1 MIYMGLTSWGQRIDK
16 SKIESACNSIKDN
29 PSTDL
34 SLAGTKFREV
44 ATDLDNDKV
53 LFLVSDGKKIDY
65 ANEIDQ
71 IGQGLIQQHEAL
83 DALLEQIKSEAAT
96 KYANESTEIQNYI
109 DAQEAA
115 RKKAEEEKKK
125 QEQSTQQK
133 VYTV

>member
-16 SKIESACNSIKDN
+16 NKIDAACKSIKDN

-34 SLAGTKFREV
+34 SYAGQKFREV

-53 LFLVSDGKKIDY
+53 LFLIINGQKKDY
-65 ANEIDQ
+65 ATEIDE

-96 KYANESTEIQNYI
+96 KYSSESTEIQNYI
-109 DAQEAA
+109 NAQEAA
-115 RKKAEEEKKK
+115 KKKAEEEKKK
-125 QEQSTQQK
+125 QEQSSQPK
-133 VYTV
+133 VYSV

>member
-1 MIYMGLTSWGQRIDK
+1 MIYMGLTSWGQRIDE
-16 SKIESACNSIKDN
+16 SKIESACNSIKNN

-34 SLAGTKFREV
+34 SYAGQKFREV

-53 LFLVSDGKKIDY
+53 LFLIINGQKKDY
-65 ANEIDQ
+65 ASEIDD

-96 KYANESTEIQNYI
+96 KYSSESTEIQNYI
-109 DAQEAA
+109 NAQEAK
-115 RKKAEEEKKK
+115 KKAEEEKKK

>member
-1 MIYMGLTSWGQRIDK
+1 MVIYMGLTSWGQRIDER
-16 SKIESACNSIKDN
+16 KIASACNSIKNN

-34 SLAGTKFREV
+34 SYAGQKFREV

-53 LFLVSDGKKIDY
+53 LFLIINGQKKDY
-65 ANEIDQ
+65 ATEIDE

-109 DAQEAA
+109 NAQEAK
-115 RKKAEEEKKK
+115 KKAEEEKKK
-125 QEQSTQQK
+125 QEQSTQPK
-133 VYTV
+133 TYRV

>member
-34 SLAGTKFREV
+34 SYAGQKFREV

-53 LFLVSDGKKIDY
+53 LFLIINGQKKDY
-65 ANEIDQ
+65 ATEIDE

-96 KYANESTEIQNYI
+96 KYSSESTEIQNYI
-109 DAQEAA
+109 NAQEAK
-115 RKKAEEEKKK
+115 KKAEEEKKK
-125 QEQSTQQK
+125 QEQSTQPK

>member
-34 SLAGTKFREV
+34 SYAGQKFREV

-53 LFLVSDGKKIDY
+53 LFLIINGQKKDY
-65 ANEIDQ
+65 ASEIDD

-96 KYANESTEIQNYI
+96 KYSSESTEIQNYI
-109 DAQEAA
+109 NAQEAK
-115 RKKAEEEKKK
+115 KKAEEEKKK